1 MQLRENEILIKI
13 IRRHTS
19 TLYIPFSLAWGI
31 LLAYLLIV
39 YYFQFNF
46 FGYGWQALGILIMV
60 LASFIIY
67 KTYIWRKNAFLITNK
82 RLINNEQGGL
92 FNRTVTEVM
101 YEDVNE
107 IVFKQKGLSAAVS
120 NYGTLVIRTP
130 SENQIILERIPNPE
144 KVVELI
150 NKAKSSLRHP
160 EHEHEQKQDTEL

>member
-13 IRRHTS
+13 IRRHAS
-19 TLYIPFSLAWGI
+19 TLYGPFSLAGGI
-31 LLAYLLIV
+31 LLAYFLVV

-46 FGYGWQALGILIMV
+46 FGYGWQVFGTLILAL
-60 LASFIIY
+60 APFIIY
-67 KTYIWRKNAFLITNK
+67 KTYIWRKNAFLITNQ
-82 RLINNEQGGL
+82 RLVNNEQSGL
-92 FNRTVTEVM
+92 FSRTVTEVM

-130 SENQIILERIPNPE
+130 SESQIIFEMIPEPE

-150 NKAKSSLRHP
+150 NKAKNSLRP
-160 EHEHEQKQDTEL
+160 GKHEHEQITEF